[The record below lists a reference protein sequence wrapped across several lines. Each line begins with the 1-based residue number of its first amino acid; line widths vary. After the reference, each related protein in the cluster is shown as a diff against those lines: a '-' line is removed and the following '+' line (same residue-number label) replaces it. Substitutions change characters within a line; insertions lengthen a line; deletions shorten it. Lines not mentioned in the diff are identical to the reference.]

1 LAMKEF
7 SHPARKELAPVD
19 LNRVLERSSVVCKSE
34 WKQTADLQFDIDE
47 NLPPITGQEGTLNQA
62 VLNLIVNAAHAI
74 QYKGPEMGRIT
85 LRTRYDEEYVRLEIQ
100 DSGTGISESIRHRI
114 FEPFF
119 TTKDVGRGTGQGLAL
134 VHDIVVNKHGGQIEL
149 ESTVG
154 VGTTVIVKLPIQKKN
169 LEAA

>member
-1 LAMKEF
+1 
-7 SHPARKELAPVD
+7 
-19 LNRVLERSSVVCKSE
+19 
-34 WKQTADLQFDIDE
+34 
-47 NLPPITGQEGTLNQA
+47 ITGQEGALNQA

-100 DSGTGISESIRHRI
+100 DSGTGIPESIRNRI

-154 VGTTVIVKLPIQKKN
+154 VGTTVIVKPPIQKKN